1 MESRRKGS
9 SVALLAASVFAVLLS
24 AAPES
29 WAQWGRWGLGI
40 SGNLGTGFTYDRET
54 SGDMTTWSAIRSD
67 SYSLEVNGRILD
79 PRLATFSIAGALSTD
94 DVRSNQPSRQDSRLL
109 SFIGNLSLLS
119 GKPYPLDLR
128 IAQAHQSGDT
138 DTDVLSYGGSWRVLY
153 GNLPSIFLSF
163 DRVNIESKGDIRNES
178 TFTTGNLHLVKR
190 IYESDVDAEF
200 GIQHVTDE
208 AAATST
214 TRHFSRF
221 IGTNQWSPATT
232 VRLLADYFSQDDSRS
247 VGSSFSLINRPD
259 PTLSRSFGFGFRTNQ
274 NEGQTETALDANG
287 AIFKSYQLYPTM
299 TVTPFAGALVSR
311 RLASGDLGD
320 GTFASGSLGSSMAST
335 YFRPV
340 LATADYGLAV
350 SYSSQEDAGNKLGTT
365 QQFHLGL
372 QSTTLQPYSARGDYL
387 FTLERTLTER
397 NRHQASVRVEGPV
410 MPALHFRSFAEFFND
425 NASFGHT
432 ENRQTIFTLGGSLS
446 YTGIQ
451 RLYIDL
457 AGIAMSS
464 QNQDTSSWNN
474 RLTANLSYTPLT
486 RLSLQLSGQRE
497 TDTLVQTTRYE
508 AIARILYLFGK
519 TTVNFEYRFGARRE
533 SGESGYDHSI
543 QIRLNRPFR
552 FAF

>member
-9 SVALLAASVFAVLLS
+9 SVVLFAALVFAIHLS
-24 AAPES
+24 AASEG

-40 SGNLGTGFTYDRET
+40 SGTLGTGFSYDTET
-54 SGDMTTWSAIRSD
+54 SGDMTTWSTNRSD

-79 PRLATFSIAGALSTD
+79 PRLATFSIAGALSTN
-94 DVRSNQPSRQDSRLL
+94 DVRSNQSGSQDSRLL

-128 IAQAHQSGDT
+128 ISQSHQSGGT
-138 DTDVLSYGGSWRVLY
+138 ESDVLSFGGSWRVLY

-163 DRVNIESKGDIRNES
+163 DRVNVETKGDIRNES
-178 TFTTGNLHLVKR
+178 TFTTGNLRLVKR
-190 IYESDVDAEF
+190 VFDSDLDAEL
-200 GIQHVTDE
+200 GIQNVTDKAVE
-208 AAATST
+208 TST
-214 TRHFSRF
+214 TRYFSRLT
-221 IGTNQWSPATT
+221 GTNQWNPATT
-232 VRLLADYFSQDDSRS
+232 VRILADYFSQDDSRS

-259 PTLSRSFGFGFRTNQ
+259 PTLSRSLGVGFRNTQ

-287 AIFKSYQLYPTM
+287 AIFKSYQLYPTL
-299 TVTPFAGALVSR
+299 TVSPFSSALVSR
-311 RLASGDLGD
+311 RFASGDLGD
-320 GTFASGSLGSSMAST
+320 ATFVSGSLGSSMVST
-335 YFRPV
+335 YFRQV
-340 LATADYGLAV
+340 LATADYGLGV
-350 SYSSQEDAGNKLGTT
+350 SYSSQEEEGSKLGTT

-372 QSTTLQPYSARGDYL
+372 QSMTLQPYSARGDYL

-425 NASFGHT
+425 NARFAQT

-446 YTGIQ
+446 YTGIR

-457 AGIAMSS
+457 GGSALRSE
-464 QNQDTSSWNN
+464 NQDTSSWNS

-497 TDTLVQTTRYE
+497 TDTLVHTTRYE
-508 AIARILYLFGK
+508 GIARILYLFGQS
-519 TTVNFEYRFGARRE
+519 TVNFEYRFGARLAA
-533 SGESGYDHSI
+533 GESGYGHSI